1 MYHMTTCWNCIWRRT
16 RKTVRI
22 NTPRLFFYGCQM
34 NLTLILHQSHQSL
47 RLSKLGGK
55 RTRTKGNVIKRQRS
69 MAAGVPLKTSII
81 TKITVNC
88 SWLRP
93 TSSLKVF
100 LRDSFRSTRGA
111 AARRPVKQ
119 QSPYFINNT
128 VPRDTICTKIF
139 LHTHTHVCSAA
150 KHLSFD
156 VTSTNIASFPFS
168 HIFLALSSFSP
179 CMLLTHPLSLYL
191 RLSLGLGDYSAGC
204 CPADKAEKNLPPSY
218 ISPSAANGCVLRVQ
232 EGWKKEEPRGNVPT
246 DAQPSSLFTKSWVVN
261 EIHCRLASHG
271 HEMNRP
277 ACVFMLD
284 YCSHRSKRKE
294 LSLCECDIMNLLKSD
309 FLFFYILCSVCVYS
323 PGLIQCV
330 LLQQKMPR
338 TSWS

>member
-1 MYHMTTCWNCIWRRT
+1 MWLKDGDQWQLASLWRHQLSQKSQLTALDSDR
-16 RKTVRI
+16 R
-22 NTPRLFFYGCQM
+22 RLLKSFFEIPSGRHVVQLLGDQWS
-34 NLTLILHQSHQSL
+34 NSL
-47 RLSKLGGK
+47 R
-55 RTRTKGNVIKRQRS
+55 I
-69 MAAGVPLKTSII
+69 
-81 TKITVNC
+81 
-88 SWLRP
+88 
-93 TSSLKVF
+93 SSTTLYHG
-100 LRDSFRSTRGA
+100 T
-111 AARRPVKQ
+111 
-119 QSPYFINNT
+119 QSAPKYSY
-128 VPRDTICTKIF
+128 
-139 LHTHTHVCSAA
+139 THTHVCSAV

-232 EGWKKEEPRGNVPT
+232 EGWKKEEPTGNVPT

-261 EIHCRLASHG
+261 KIHCRLASHG